1 MESYVI
7 CFISVDTSENAVN
20 IASILVHE
28 KIVACVNILNEHRSI
43 YWWKGKICD
52 EKETLLIAKTRSS
65 LFKKLQERV
74 NQIHPYEVPEIIAV
88 KISDGL
94 PEYLE
99 WINDSTEMSS

>member
-7 CFISVDTSENAVN
+7 CFVSVDTPENAVN
-20 IASILVHE
+20 IASVLVRE
-28 KIVACVNILNEHRSI
+28 KIVACVNILNGYRSI
-43 YWWKGKICD
+43 YWWQGKMCD

-65 LFKKLQERV
+65 LFKRLEERV
-74 NQIHPYEVPEIIAV
+74 KEIHPYEVPEIICV

-94 PEYLE
+94 HEYLE